1 MRKRNERIVF
11 LVVGVAKCWFQF
23 PKKQERRG
31 FQDLLYFIYFLSFV
45 VDKKLGIRL
54 QLYGISGSGQIGNE
68 KDKVTEKVDHLE
80 QTRETD

>member
-1 MRKRNERIVF
+1 MRKRNEWIVF
-11 LVVGVAKCWFQF
+11 LVVGVAKCWEQF

-31 FQDLLYFIYFLSFV
+31 FQDLLYFLSFV